1 MFLLNGSH
9 LAILICV
16 PRAGPNYSISCKAW
30 WTARQFPTR
39 SPPPIYHACNSR
51 SLHSSSASM
60 LETSFYRAKEN
71 SKGPR
76 GQPAAIHTL
85 SLSDQVDAITAV
97 DCLETKL
104 NAVHFASKYTKSS
117 ILMYFSVPA
126 WQATPRERSLRPCP
140 SKWHIHTHTINL
152 LSTPT
157 AIGWANISLTLFRV
171 ISQAGSS
178 EESGDWELYLL
189 LGCSPLAVGRS
200 IYVCVGSG
208 ILATSIRCCTH
219 RPERSTAVSLRKVSR
234 MIKSGCSVT
243 VVEWA

>member
-1 MFLLNGSH
+1 
-9 LAILICV
+9 
-16 PRAGPNYSISCKAW
+16 
-30 WTARQFPTR
+30 
-39 SPPPIYHACNSR
+39 
-51 SLHSSSASM
+51 M

-117 ILMYFSVPA
+117 ILMFFSVPA
-126 WQATPRERSLRPCP
+126 WQATPSCKRKKSSAL
-140 SKWHIHTHTINL
+140 SIKMAHIHTHTINL
-152 LSTPT
+152 LNTLS